1 MSVCDVPGCGADRLR
16 RHRLCSR
23 CFAKLPGEI
32 RVGLKEAHY
41 QRRWSDWRALK
52 KRAATFFNLDRSEA
66 LCPTHRPAI
75 TTQRAYELTARMLG
89 ERIDA

>member
-52 KRAATFFNLDRSEA
+52 MRAATFFNLDRPEA
-66 LCPTHRPAI
+66 PHAAHTPSIYR
-75 TTQRAYELTARMLG
+75 QRAYELTARMLG